1 MRFLICFVLAFF
13 ILSLTSC
20 GGEFKQPR
28 HQRADFKHADQA
40 MVNGVR
46 MVGEGLDG
54 LTDKQMASVAAL
66 VVMTRVATLM
76 EGPENIGSVMEGF
89 WTELP
94 EVCPPLPENTMK
106 RFDDCWEFDIAY
118 VAAMAE
124 CEKDEE
130 KSEEEC
136 EKDNYGSLARAVLC
150 RMKQIEALK
159 EVFKFIPGRKWPDPP
174 FPWPIVE
181 PR

>member
-1 MRFLICFVLAFF
+1 MRFLICIVLAFLT
-13 ILSLTSC
+13 LSLTSC
-20 GGEFKQPR
+20 GGELRQPR
-28 HQRADFKHADQA
+28 NHRADFKHADQA
-40 MVNGVR
+40 MVKGVR
-46 MVGEGLDG
+46 MIGEGLDG

-76 EGPENIGSVMEGF
+76 EGPEKIGSAMNGF

-94 EVCPPLPENTMK
+94 EICPPLPEDTMK
-106 RFDDCWEFDIAY
+106 RFGDCLDFDADY

-124 CEKDEE
+124 CEKDEK

-136 EKDNYGSLARAVLC
+136 EKDNYGSLGKAVRC

-159 EVFKFIPGRKWPDPP
+159 DVIRIIPGRKWPDPP